1 MCVSYDKYT
10 EHNSGHE
17 VAVEPGGAGPVSGWA
32 AAVFVVGGGGGGWG
46 RGWSRPELL
55 GEHAARAVER
65 GAVEDRSFRERV
77 AST

>member
-32 AAVFVVGGGGGGWG
+32 AAVFVGGGGWG

-65 GAVEDRSFRERV
+65 GAGEDRSFRERV

>member
-32 AAVFVVGGGGGGWG
+32 AVVVGGGGGGGWG

-65 GAVEDRSFRERV
+65 GAGEDRSFRERV

>member
-32 AAVFVVGGGGGGWG
+32 AAVVGGGGGGWG

-65 GAVEDRSFRERV
+65 GAGEDRSFRERV

>member
-1 MCVSYDKYT
+1 MSYDKYT

-17 VAVEPGGAGPVSGWA
+17 VEVEQGGAGPVFGWA
-32 AAVFVVGGGGGGWG
+32 AVVVGGGGGGGRG
-46 RGWSRPELL
+46 RGWYEPELL

-65 GAVEDRSFRERV
+65 SAGEDRSFRERV